1 MNGKNSS
8 SVWQWKVGLKDQSV
22 STPSRLL
29 SAWLL
34 KSETIRFFE
43 MSETVHTETE
53 LNVSKQRF
61 SDLTPAVAHLKN
73 GAQIRD
79 LLEAYGCNFGL
90 RSVSDWVTT
99 TLNAK

>member
-1 MNGKNSS
+1 
-8 SVWQWKVGLKDQSV
+8 
-22 STPSRLL
+22 
-29 SAWLL
+29 
-34 KSETIRFFE
+34 

-90 RSVSDWVTT
+90 RSVSD
-99 TLNAK
+99 